1 MNKPLLTF
9 FVTATVIALAALIN
23 FIPMVSL
30 KVPGMEEYSFHGI
43 TVFALE
49 EDEPEAERVAARIF
63 RRSAGIASALGAKEA
78 EVKVILYP
86 GQKAL
91 HRKTIGLAGVFLPDW
106 FIGDNTREYVL
117 ITSPAAPG
125 PAHSR
130 ESVEQAAVHE
140 YVHVLTDRRNKKLGY
155 WFKEG
160 IALYLAEQ
168 KPSRDSLRA
177 VSHITWEEYSRP
189 NALQFARVGGYSL
202 AYTLIEY
209 IIEEHGWEAVI
220 QLVEPGAA
228 STSIL
233 GYGERELFERWKAWL
248 AIKIG

>member
-1 MNKPLLTF
+1 MLPLVGRATHHEAVLDPDARAAEMEARLAERPAEVLALGIGVALTMPKKGWGASFCLVAVAMPLL
-9 FVTATVIALAALIN
+9 
-23 FIPMVSL
+23 IPWNV
-30 KVPGMEEYSFHGI
+30 VGTI
-43 TVFALE
+43 WTVFARP
-49 EDEPEAERVAARIF
+49 D
-63 RRSAGIASALGAKEA
+63 
-78 EVKVILYP
+78 
-86 GQKAL
+86 
-91 HRKTIGLAGVFLPDW
+91 IGLAGVFLPDW

>member
-1 MNKPLLTF
+1 MNKPLLIIF
-9 FVTATVIALAALIN
+9 LIASIITLAAIIN

-30 KVPGMEEYSFHGI
+30 KMPGMKEYSLHGI
-43 TVFALE
+43 TVYAME
-49 EDEPEAERVAARIF
+49 KDAPEAERVAERIARN
-63 RRSAGIASALGAKEA
+63 SAEVAAALGAGDAAVE
-78 EVKVILYP
+78 VILYP
-86 GQKAL
+86 DQKAL

-125 PAHSR
+125 PSHSR

-160 IALYLAEQ
+160 IALYMAEQ
-168 KPSRDSLRA
+168 EPTRESLRA

-189 NALQFARVGGYSL
+189 SALQFARVGGYSL

-209 IIEEHGWEAVI
+209 IVERHGWDTVI
-220 QLVEPGAA
+220 RLVEPEANLE
-228 STSIL
+228 SVL
-233 GYGERELFERWKAWL
+233 GYGERKLFEEWKTWL
-248 AIKIG
+248 TSSL